1 MIDLRQVL
9 QSELIMAMKNQDRR
23 TMMVLRSVLS
33 AIANKE
39 AVPAPERPNGDAA
52 QVAAYTD
59 VARREL
65 SPQQV
70 KLVVMDEAE
79 ERRNSADYL
88 ETAGKLQE
96 AAALRAEIAIL
107 ERYLYLS

>member
-1 MIDLRQVL
+1 MDLRQVL
-9 QSELIMAMKNQDRR
+9 QSELIMAMKSQDRP

-52 QVAAYTD
+52 QAPAYAD
-59 VARREL
+59 VSRQEL
-65 SPQQV
+65 SPQQI
-70 KLVVMDEAE
+70 KLVVMDEVE

-88 ETAGKLQE
+88 ETAGKQEE
-96 AAALRAEIAIL
+96 AAALRGEIAIL
-107 ERYLYLS
+107 ERYLYLT